1 MSKLNEVVDGDTQK
15 LGGDKLR
22 TAGIDTPESVHP
34 DSSRNT
40 PAGKEATALAKAVLP
55 KEADVEVTSYGRDH
69 FGRDV
74 SSLKRVGGGVEID
87 YGLVQLDQELSL
99 YNTEFGEHP
108 DPRAHKE
115 YSAYYSEHAPY
126 QYGERSEPLSKE
138 QFEDYSKRHQY
149 FDDTYAKFKD
159 GEATQEE
166 FDGALVSLYGDKGM
180 VVRYRESLYNF
191 GQGVQDMP
199 VGSDR
204 YSRELAMSNPE
215 VREAYNYA
223 QRNGELDAGYD
234 KPPSWTEIIGS
245 SFQLFNTVSNIIDTD
260 EMIWAGAVED
270 DDVDVSEQDYLA
282 NVPVQYH
289 DGIRHTYETKGATA
303 AIVERDQTIQ
313 DVADHTVFDNLP
325 LYAQFGYGTV
335 AALADPTALA
345 GGLGIGMAGAK
356 VIKGTTAIGSNLAKN
371 AAMTGS
377 RSWAAHGWTHGGKL
391 TAWAGMGAAET
402 ALVSVPML
410 DGDHTYTPR
419 DLQLDI
425 LVGTGFGVG
434 LGGMIEYAAK
444 PLLNAYKG
452 KKALYTEELAAA
464 RAKEL
469 DEVETTAQRSVD
481 QVTTPKLDN
490 QQQVEQY
497 EAQERAVVP
506 QQVSVGVQRL
516 LGNEVEQFNN
526 ISTVK
531 GEGFTIAQNAA
542 AKHFPATTPVGKL
555 LARQGKLARKGLEG
569 EEGKLVEQLNADILQ
584 IAAAY
589 TDKRMPKG
597 MQSRVNALAY
607 SQRTNVKKNVIDNI
621 QDGTS
626 LDPAGDLAAYT
637 KDLRGRDLFD
647 GQQVGSQSL
656 DDFTTEHGALL
667 GFDDAPFLDKPSNVD
682 VYDPSYSNSE
692 LDGMMPDTWNR
703 TVSNLRGDALP
714 QEVKLVQEALEIAK
728 AAQRSGLPAYV
739 KASNDFNAIVSAR
752 LKAKYEG
759 KATDY
764 VDKSKQIGKR
774 QKASPQEVIAQLK
787 AEGLFGKP
795 NPDYTQK
802 IATFKKSLEE
812 MRASKKD
819 MAADLSKYK
828 KTLADQG
835 VRPQSDA
842 YYKRK
847 AELEDAGIQA
857 SEEVQQVGRV
867 DKFQQETREYKS
879 DEELDSIY
887 YGGDDQTTARER
899 GQDTTVVRTESED
912 DAKGLLPR
920 STVESVKK
928 DVYKD
933 PSLANLQEMKD
944 RMALLK
950 KDMGIKLVTGKT
962 ENTKQLARL
971 EKIAQMLHKSV
982 PDTIDRLKKSNDF
995 ANVVDVVRVSHE
1007 LSLIRKKQNADVTP
1021 VEGETLEVDPL
1032 ETPVSEDELHDVI
1045 TGENV
1050 DPDTHQRVKAAVDK
1064 QSDDAAA
1071 EVADALTQYV
1081 ASGEAQVAKLA
1092 NKPNGVLDGAGR
1104 LAAKATKDL
1113 ATYFNESDLTALN
1126 YVGSRITELGR
1137 GYGGAARRRSN
1148 TGGIVRD
1155 AAYRDSVMQVLPNLF
1170 KAMDDFARSK
1180 GKGAYGRMSAQQK
1193 GGADNKITHEFYA
1206 GVFKAQQAKR
1216 NGKPMPQLDKSIT
1229 DFADQWDKYMDHNHK
1244 QLVDNGING
1253 FTAARKVKNY
1263 IPHVWHKTELL
1274 RAVER
1279 NPEKVTQ
1286 LFTKSYMSEQPE
1298 LTKQK
1303 ARELAEGH
1311 IDWITKE
1318 VDDSTD
1324 QYLPT
1329 VDARSRSRMALDPT
1343 VELDGM
1349 NMLDY
1354 LESDMKTIA
1363 SKYSNRV
1370 AGWVGMAKSTD
1381 GVITSNEAIE
1391 ALRTNMVAEG
1401 VEKGLSDSL
1410 QKRNGQ
1416 LYDDLVNMMFGR
1428 PTRDGLNQ
1436 ELRMFKDLT
1445 ALTRMGGL
1453 GTAQLIETGQVITR
1467 NVVQFFSSPEVFK
1480 KVFDLAGES
1489 TENRALMEE
1498 IQAISGLTNDLEYLD
1513 MQSVHLDQKE
1523 LASISK
1529 ARQLSLRAAD
1539 AATFGSAKAP
1549 ASRLLGKVTGYN
1561 MIRKGQSRIAQASF
1575 VMDTANHFKHGT
1587 GKMSNARRADLG
1599 LTEVDGTN
1607 EDLAKVFR
1615 NIVEY
1620 DNNGHVKKLNADKWP
1635 AHVRENFQYSMI
1647 RDEAQQIQR
1656 TLVGELPPWM
1666 NRPMMAL
1673 LFQFREMPLVA
1684 NNKSLS
1690 RSLAFA
1696 DAEAYTGVILNAA
1709 MSGLVRAS
1717 KFALLGAGAAA
1728 ITGTEW
1734 KEPTSE
1740 QMDVSKYITQFGIF
1754 ADAYD
1759 LVLDA
1764 QSSIKNDQAEKIA
1777 GEVPVLGL
1785 MKDYVELGKGV
1796 KEQNVN
1802 HMIESAHGLVPLGN
1816 TVGGDALFK
1825 TLQTQLGQ

>member
-1 MSKLNEVVDGDTQK
+1 MSQLDTVVDGDTQI

-22 TAGIDTPESVHP
+22 TAGIDTPESVHS

-40 PAGKEATALAKAVLP
+40 PKGKEATALAKAVLP
-55 KEADVEVTSYGRDH
+55 KDAEVEVASYGRDH
-69 FGRDV
+69 FGRNI
-74 SSLKRVGGGVEID
+74 SKTTRVGGGVEVD
-87 YGLVQLDQELSL
+87 LGLVQLDQQMSE
-99 YNTEFGEHP
+99 YNVQFGEHP

-115 YSAYYSEHAPY
+115 YAAYYSEYAPY
-126 QYGERSEPLSKE
+126 QYGERSEPLSAAEFK
-138 QFEDYSKRHQY
+138 DYGQRHEN
-149 FDDTYAKFKD
+149 FTETYQRFKD
-159 GEATQEE
+159 GDATQEE
-166 FDGALVSLYGDKGM
+166 FDAALIHLYGDRGM
-180 VVRYRESLYNF
+180 AVRYRETLYNF
-191 GQGVQDMP
+191 GQGTQDMP

-204 YSRELAMSNPE
+204 YGHELAMSSPE
-215 VREAYNYA
+215 VREAYNFA
-223 QRNGELDAGYD
+223 QQNGEMHEAGRD
-234 KPPSWTEIIGS
+234 EPPTWTEILSS
-245 SFQLFNTVSNIIDTD
+245 SFQLFNTVSNVIDTE
-260 EMIWAGAVED
+260 EMIWAGAVQD
-270 DDVDVSEQDYLA
+270 DDIEIPEQQYLA

-289 DGIRHTYETKGATA
+289 DAIRNTYETRGATA
-303 AIVERDQTIQ
+303 AIVQRDQTIQ
-313 DVADHTVFDNLP
+313 DVEDHEVFDDLSW
-325 LYAQFGYGTV
+325 YAQFGYGAV
-335 AALADPTALA
+335 ATIVDPTALA
-345 GGLGIGMAGAK
+345 GGAALGAVGAK
-356 VIKGTTAIGSNLAKN
+356 TIQAGTAIGTNLARN
-371 AAMTGS
+371 AALTGS
-377 RSWAAHGWTHGGKL
+377 RSWAAHGWTHGTKMA
-391 TAWAGMGAAET
+391 TWAGMGAAET

-425 LVGTGFGVG
+425 LVGAGFGAG
-434 LGGMIEYAAK
+434 LGGVVEYAAK
-444 PLLNAYKG
+444 PLYGKYKTRQIN
-452 KKALYTEELAAA
+452 YTAELQEA

-469 DEVETTAQRSVD
+469 AEVETTAQRTVD
-481 QVTTPKLDN
+481 KVTTPKLDN
-490 QQQVEQY
+490 IQQVEQF

-516 LGNEVEQFNN
+516 LGQEVEQFNN

-531 GEGFTIAQNAA
+531 GDGFTIAQNAA
-542 AKHFPATTPVGKL
+542 AKHFPTNTPIGKL
-555 LARQGKLARKGLEG
+555 LSRQGKLARTGLEG
-569 EEGKLVEQLNADILQ
+569 EEGKLVEQLNADVLQ

-589 TDKRMPKG
+589 KDKRMPKG
-597 MQSRVNALAY
+597 MQARINALAY
-607 SQRTNVKKNVIDNI
+607 SQTTNVKKNVIDNI

-637 KDLRGRDLFD
+637 KDLRSRDLFD

-656 DDFTTEHGALL
+656 DDFTNEHAALL
-667 GFDDAPFLDKPSNVD
+667 GFDDAPFLDTGSNID

-692 LDGMMPDTWNR
+692 LEGLMPETWNR
-703 TVSNLRGDALP
+703 TVSNLRGEALP
-714 QEVKLVQEALEIAK
+714 QEVKLVQEALEIAQ
-728 AAQRSGLPAYV
+728 AAQRSGLPQYV

-752 LKAKYEG
+752 LRAKYEG
-759 KATDY
+759 NATDY

-795 NPDYTQK
+795 NPEYTEK
-802 IATFKKSLEE
+802 VTAFKKSLEE
-812 MRASKKD
+812 MRASKKE
-819 MAADLSKYK
+819 MAADLKKYK
-828 KTLADQG
+828 QTLADQG
-835 VRPQSDA
+835 IRPQTDA

-847 AELEDAGIQA
+847 AELEDAGVKA
-857 SEEVQQVGRV
+857 SEEVQAVGRI
-867 DKFQQETREYKS
+867 DKFQQETREYKT

-887 YGGDDQTTARER
+887 YGGEDQKTARER
-899 GQDTTVVRTESED
+899 GQDTTVIRTESED

-920 STVESVKK
+920 STVETVKK
-928 DVYKD
+928 DVYKEPTLD
-933 PSLANLQEMKD
+933 NLREMKA
-944 RMALLK
+944 RMAKLK
-950 KDMGIKLVTGKT
+950 VDVGIKLVKGKA
-962 ENTKQLARL
+962 ESERQHARL
-971 EKIAQMLHKSV
+971 EKIAQMLHKDV
-982 PDTIDRLKKSNDF
+982 PSTIERLKQSNDF
-995 ANVVDVVRVSHE
+995 ANVIDTIRVSEE
-1007 LSLIRKKQNADVTP
+1007 LSRLRKKQNAEAAVTTP
-1021 VEGETLEVDPL
+1021 PKEGEVATVDPL
-1032 ETPVSEDELHDVI
+1032 ETPLSEDELHDVI

-1050 DPDTHQRVKAAVDK
+1050 EPDSQARVKAAVDHK
-1064 QSDDAAA
+1064 ADDDAQA
-1071 EVADALTQYV
+1071 VADALTQYV
-1081 ASGEAQVAKLA
+1081 ASGEAEVAKLA
-1092 NKPNGVLDGAGR
+1092 NKPNGILDGAGR

-1113 ATYFNESDLTALN
+1113 ATVFNESDSVALN

-1137 GYGGAARRRSN
+1137 GYGGAARRRAN
-1148 TGGIVRD
+1148 TGGIARD
-1155 AAYRDSVMQVLPNLF
+1155 AAYRDSVMQVLPDLF

-1193 GGADNKITHEFYA
+1193 AGADNKITQEFYN
-1206 GVFKAQQAKR
+1206 GVWKAQQAKR
-1216 NGKPMPQLDKSIT
+1216 QGKPVPHLHKSIT
-1229 DFADQWDKYMDHNHK
+1229 DFADKWDKYMDYNHS
-1244 QLVDNGING
+1244 QLVDNGIDG

-1279 NPEKVTQ
+1279 NPEKVEA
-1286 LFTKSYMSEQPE
+1286 LFVKSYMSEQPDIS
-1298 LTKQK
+1298 KQE
-1303 ARELAEGH
+1303 AVNLAKGH
-1311 IDWITKE
+1311 IEWITKD
-1318 VDDSTD
+1318 VTDDTD

-1329 VDARSRSRMALDPT
+1329 VDARSRKRMALDPT

-1349 NMLDY
+1349 SMLDF
-1354 LESDMKTIA
+1354 LESDLKTLA

-1381 GVITSNEAIE
+1381 GLLTSNNAIE
-1391 ALRTNMVAEG
+1391 ALRANVELTADKKG
-1401 VEKGLSDSL
+1401 VE
-1410 QKRNGQ
+1410 

-1428 PTRDGLNQ
+1428 PTRGGLNQ

-1467 NVVQFFSSPEVFK
+1467 NVVQFFSDPKTFAKVFK
-1480 KVFDLAGES
+1480 LAGES
-1489 TENRALMEE
+1489 TENKALMEE

-1523 LASISK
+1523 LAVISK

-1575 VMDTANHFKHGT
+1575 VLDAANHFKHGK

-1607 EDLAKVFR
+1607 AELSDVFN

-1620 DNNGHVKKLNADKWP
+1620 DGNGQVSKLNADKWP
-1635 AHVRENFQYSMI
+1635 QHVREQFQYSMI

-1666 NRPMMAL
+1666 NKPMMAL
-1673 LFQFREMPLVA
+1673 IFQFREMPLVA
-1684 NNKSLS
+1684 NNKALS

-1696 DAEAYTGVILNAA
+1696 DAEAYTAVVLNAA

-1717 KFALLGAGAAA
+1717 KFALLGLGAAA
-1728 ITGTEW
+1728 ITGEDW
-1734 KEPTSE
+1734 KEPTAE

-1764 QSSIKNDQAEKIA
+1764 QSSIKNNQAEKVA
-1777 GEVPVLGL
+1777 AEVPILGL
-1785 MKDYVELGKGV
+1785 MKDYVELGKGMYD
-1796 KEQNVN
+1796 KDVN

-1816 TVGGDALFK
+1816 TVGGDAVFK
-1825 TLQTQLGQ
+1825 TLQEQLGD